1 MSAIAERYEAVRR
14 RVRDAADA
22 VGRDPDGVTIVAVTK
37 TVGVTEVQKA
47 IAAGIADFGE
57 NRVQEFVGKHAL
69 FPDVR
74 WHFIG
79 TLQSN
84 KVQHVV
90 GKACLIHSVDSDKL
104 LERIDR
110 VAQAIG
116 VVQPVLLEVNV
127 SREESKHGM
136 SPEEAEEV
144 LARGSQLPGVEI
156 RGLMTMAPYARPES
170 VRWVFS
176 DLRGLFESLSAMRF
190 NGVELSELSMGMTND
205 FEVAIEEGATMV
217 RIGRAIFGR

>member
-1 MSAIAERYEAVRR
+1 M
-14 RVRDAADA
+14 RDAADA

-190 NGVELSELSMGMTND
+190 NGVDLSELSMGMTND
-205 FEVAIEEGATMV
+205 FEVAIEEGATIV

>member
-1 MSAIAERYEAVRR
+1 MSAIAERYEAVRW

-22 VGRDPDGVTIVAVTK
+22 VGRDPDDVAIVAVTK
-37 TVGVTEVQKA
+37 TVGVVEVTNA
-47 IAAGIADFGE
+47 IAAGITDFGE
-57 NRVQEFVGKHAL
+57 NRVQEFVGKHGL
-69 FPDVR
+69 FPQVR

-90 GKACLIHSVDSDKL
+90 GKAVLIHSVDSLRL

-110 VAQAIG
+110 VAEAMG

-127 SREESKHGM
+127 SHEETKHGM
-136 SPEEAEEV
+136 RPEEAEEALDHGSR
-144 LARGSQLPGVEI
+144 LAGVEI
-156 RGLMTMAPYARPES
+156 RGLMTMAPYSRPES
-170 VRWVFS
+170 VRWVFR
-176 DLRGLFESLSAMRF
+176 DLRNLFESLSAMRF

>member
-1 MSAIAERYEAVRR
+1 MSAVAERYEAVRR
-14 RVRDAADA
+14 RARDAADA
-22 VGRDPDGVTIVAVTK
+22 VGRDPDDVAVVAVTK
-37 TVGVTEVQKA
+37 TVGVTEVRNA

-69 FPDVR
+69 FPEVR

-90 GKACLIHSVDSDKL
+90 GKACLIHSVDSAKL

-116 VVQPVLLEVNV
+116 VVQPVLLEIDV
-127 SREESKHGM
+127 SHEESKHGM

-144 LARGSQLPGVEI
+144 LARASQLPGVQI

-190 NGVELSELSMGMTND
+190 NGVDLSELSMGMTND
-205 FEVAIEEGATMV
+205 FEVAIEEGATIV

>member
-1 MSAIAERYEAVRR
+1 VSAIAERYEAVRW

-22 VGRDPDGVTIVAVTK
+22 VGRDPDDVAIVAVTK
-37 TVGVTEVQKA
+37 TVGVVEVTNA
-47 IAAGIADFGE
+47 IAAGITDFGE
-57 NRVQEFVGKHAL
+57 NRVQEFVGKHGL
-69 FPDVR
+69 FPQVR

-90 GKACLIHSVDSDKL
+90 GKAVLIHSVDSLRL

-110 VAQAIG
+110 VAEAMG

-127 SREESKHGM
+127 SHEETKHGM
-136 SPEEAEEV
+136 RPEEAEEALDHGSR
-144 LARGSQLPGVEI
+144 LAGVEI
-156 RGLMTMAPYARPES
+156 RGLMTMAPYSRPES
-170 VRWVFS
+170 VRWVFR
-176 DLRGLFESLSAMRF
+176 DLRNLFESLSAMRF